1 MAAAPGTVAAV
12 LALIA
17 CLTMDSG
24 AAASQDDKNRAETV
38 VTGAERLVDQGF
50 ATLKGRRVGLIANHT
65 TTVRGRHLADLIHE
79 APDVTLVS
87 LFGPEHGLRGT
98 GAAGEKIL
106 DSRDKNTGVKVYSLY
121 GKTLKP
127 GRQMLT
133 NVDVLVFDIQD
144 IGARFYT
151 FISTMGLAMQAAAQQ
166 NIKFIVLD
174 RPNPLGGDY
183 VAGFT
188 TRPDHVSFVSQFAIP
203 LAHGLT
209 VGELARMIKGDK
221 LLPGLEKLDLEVIE
235 MTGWKRAMLWPDT
248 DRPWV
253 PTSPA
258 IPDFETALIYPGAG
272 FFEATAASEGRGTDA
287 PFKLLGSSW
296 ANGELLAF
304 ELSKRRLPG
313 VRFEAAKFT
322 PRSQPD
328 QPGDPKLKDWALEGV
343 RITITDIRAYKP
355 VETGVHLLHAFRKRA
370 RIRRALFIDR
380 PEWLAKLSG
389 STKLN
394 GMLRRDESAA
404 AIIAAWKDDVSAFRK
419 SRKPYLLYE

>member
-1 MAAAPGTVAAV
+1 MADAPRTLAV
-12 LALIA
+12 VFILIA
-17 CLTMDSG
+17 GLTMTSG
-24 AAASQDDKNRAETV
+24 TASSQSDKKPSGIV
-38 VTGAERLVDQGF
+38 MTGAERLVDQGF
-50 ATLKGRRVGLIANHT
+50 EPLKGRRVGLIANHT
-65 TTVRGRHLADLIHE
+65 TTARGRHLADLIHE
-79 APDVTLVS
+79 ASDVTLVS

-106 DSRDKNTGVKVYSLY
+106 DSRDKKTGVPVYSLY
-121 GKTLKP
+121 GKLLKP
-127 GRQMLT
+127 GREMLKT
-133 NVDVLVFDIQD
+133 VDTLVFDIQD

-151 FISTMGLAMQAAAQQ
+151 FISTMGLAMQAAAEQ
-166 NIKFIVLD
+166 NIKFVVLD

-183 VAGFT
+183 VAGST
-188 TRPDHVSFVSQFAIP
+188 TRREHISFVSQFAVP

-209 VGELARMIKGDK
+209 VGELARMIKGEK
-221 LLPGLEKLDLEVIE
+221 LLPGLEKLDLQVIE
-235 MTGWKRAMLWPDT
+235 MSGWKRAMLWPDT
-248 DRPWV
+248 KRPWV
-253 PTSPA
+253 ATSPA

-287 PFKLLGSSW
+287 PFKLLGASW

-322 PRSQPD
+322 PRAHPD

-370 RIRRALFIDR
+370 RIRRAVFIDR
-380 PEWLAKLSG
+380 PKWLAKLSG
-389 STKLN
+389 STQLN

-404 AIIAAWKDDVSAFRK
+404 KIIAAWKDDVRAFK
-419 SRKPYLLYE
+419 KQRKPYLLYQ